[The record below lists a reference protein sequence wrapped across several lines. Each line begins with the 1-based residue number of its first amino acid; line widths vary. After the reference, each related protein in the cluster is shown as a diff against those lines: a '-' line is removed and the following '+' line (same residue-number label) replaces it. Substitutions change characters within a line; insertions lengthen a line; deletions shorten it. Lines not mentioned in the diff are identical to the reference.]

1 MKYSNCKDSIGT
13 IIYSCC
19 SRIYFATVINIQLD
33 ECIKMSN
40 DMLRQP
46 LHRKTNTK
54 LFQLPTVPV
63 DSLMLL

>member
-33 ECIKMSN
+33 EMHKN
-40 DMLRQP
+40 
-46 LHRKTNTK
+46 
-54 LFQLPTVPV
+54 V
-63 DSLMLL
+63 